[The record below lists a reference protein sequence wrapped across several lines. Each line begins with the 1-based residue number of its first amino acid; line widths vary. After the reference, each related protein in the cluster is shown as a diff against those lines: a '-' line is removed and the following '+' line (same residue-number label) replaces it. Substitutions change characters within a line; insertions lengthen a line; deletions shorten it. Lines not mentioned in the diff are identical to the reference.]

1 MFSLTIRKAST
12 FLILLLSS
20 IGCFLSSWIVIP
32 APSYAL
38 LILGVGAPEVSPWLI
53 ILNAIPLGIIIF
65 TSLLAVGV
73 RRYYRLWQR
82 LVMGMSLVGLILSL
96 LPLLQLPATQQK
108 MSEAM
113 VKGLGA
119 ESLASFPS
127 EMPHKMRTDPFIL
140 ADAFRGI
147 ATEKVRYTPNIQF
160 ASPDRVPLSMDIY
173 RPPTVGKYPAI
184 VIIYG
189 GAWQY
194 GNPQANAEFSR
205 YLAARGYTIFAID
218 YRHAPQYRF
227 PAQLDDVRAA
237 LTFIRQ
243 FAAKYEAQPDRIA
256 LLGRSAGG
264 HLAMLTAY
272 QPDALPVQ
280 AVVSYYGPFNLTEGY
295 KDPPKPDPLNVRA
308 LLSAF
313 VGGSPDQLPQAYI
326 KASPASYVTRKL
338 PPTLLIHGSRDHIVE
353 VRFAR
358 DMYQRLQSVGT
369 TSVLLEIPWAEH
381 AFDAIF
387 SGPSNQLAL
396 FYTERFLA
404 WALK

>member
-1 MFSLTIRKAST
+1 L
-12 FLILLLSS
+12 LILLLSGL
-20 IGCFLSSWIVIP
+20 GCFLSIWIVIP
-32 APSYAL
+32 APIYPL

-53 ILNAIPLGIIIF
+53 IFNTIPLVITARSVILG
-65 TSLLAVGV
+65 SQVG
-73 RRYYRLWQR
+73 RQQ
-82 LVMGMSLVGLILSL
+82 SLVLVISIMGLILSL
-96 LPLLQLPATQQK
+96 LPLLQLPSTQQK

-119 ESLASFPS
+119 NYQASLPS
-127 EMPHKMRTDPFIL
+127 EMQNQIRKQPFSL
-140 ADAFRGI
+140 AEALGGI

-160 ASPDRVPLSMDIY
+160 AAPAGVPLSMDVY
-173 RPPTVGKYPAI
+173 RPEKLGKYPAI
-184 VIIYG
+184 VILYG

-205 YLAARGYTIFAID
+205 YMAARGYTIFAID
-218 YRHAPQYRF
+218 YRHAPRYRF

-237 LTFIRQ
+237 LDFIRQ
-243 FAAKYEAQPDRIA
+243 SAVKYETQADRIA
-256 LLGRSAGG
+256 ILGRSAGG
-264 HLAMLTAY
+264 HLAMLAAY
-272 QPDALPVQ
+272 QPDALPVR

-308 LLSAF
+308 LLTAF
-313 VGGSPDQLPQAYI
+313 LGGTPTQLPQEYI

-338 PPTLLIHGSRDHIVE
+338 PATLLIHGSRDHIVE

-358 DMYQRLQSVGT
+358 DMYQRLQAVGT

-381 AFDAIF
+381 AFDTIF

-396 FYTERFLA
+396 YYTERFLA
-404 WALK
+404 WTLK